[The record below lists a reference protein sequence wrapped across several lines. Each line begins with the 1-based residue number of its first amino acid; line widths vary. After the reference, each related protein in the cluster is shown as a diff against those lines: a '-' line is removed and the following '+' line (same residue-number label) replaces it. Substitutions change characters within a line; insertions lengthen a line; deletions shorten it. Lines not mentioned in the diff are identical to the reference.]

1 MATTSA
7 NLDMQM
13 TPPPPDATSSRVP
26 NPNSIPPSTPSSY
39 LPPPSTASVGSG
51 AMTSVS
57 QKRKTPSTTGSAAVS
72 QTLKRSHPVSAAAQ
86 LKAERDAMHPMLQK
100 MTTFLDNAGPS
111 VFQPIML
118 DSLGLTLLCLLYF
131 APILFAI
138 PGDRTPNL
146 TMITVITDHY
156 TPYPMQ
162 RHWSRLSHS
171 LIAVC
176 LMFASC
182 QILHHAYHTASHLG
196 ASCISSLLYDPY
208 PPHAHL
214 MYALLT
220 PHDSPSSYRV

>member
-1 MATTSA
+1 MPNIAKGTHVLHPGQAKSKQGQKKITGPTDSDTIATPPTTFTAVVDSGTSQSMATTSA

-13 TPPPPDATSSRVP
+13 TPLPDATSSRVL

-57 QKRKTPSTTGSAAVS
+57 QKWKTPSTTGSAAVS

-131 APILFAI
+131 API
-138 PGDRTPNL
+138 
-146 TMITVITDHY
+146 
-156 TPYPMQ
+156 
-162 RHWSRLSHS
+162 
-171 LIAVC
+171 
-176 LMFASC
+176 
-182 QILHHAYHTASHLG
+182 
-196 ASCISSLLYDPY
+196 
-208 PPHAHL
+208 
-214 MYALLT
+214 
-220 PHDSPSSYRV
+220 